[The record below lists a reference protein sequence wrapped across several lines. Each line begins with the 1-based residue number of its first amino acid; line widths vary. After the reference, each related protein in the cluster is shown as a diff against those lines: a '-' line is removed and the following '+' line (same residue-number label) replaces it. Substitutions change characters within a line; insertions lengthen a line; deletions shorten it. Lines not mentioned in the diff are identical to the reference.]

1 MNRPTL
7 TKKIYNA
14 LIKDLPED
22 ANTDRYLLLASRLAN
37 ALLPPPRQ
45 INKSEYEECHLPF
58 DQRPLYAQISDGADW
73 TGVCRGREYFGEDV
87 TGPAD
92 GITQVITTHLAL
104 RNYGLSLD
112 QSTVFA

>member
-22 ANTDRYLLLASRLAN
+22 ANTNEYLLLASRITKVF
-37 ALLPPPRQ
+37 LPTQRP

-58 DQRPLYAQISDGADW
+58 DHRPLYAQISDGADW
-73 TGVCRGREYFGEDV
+73 TGICRGREYFGDDI
-87 TGPAD
+87 TDPND
-92 GITQVITTHLAL
+92 GITKDITTHLAL
-104 RNYGLSLD
+104 RSCGLFLE
-112 QSTVFA
+112 TNNHA